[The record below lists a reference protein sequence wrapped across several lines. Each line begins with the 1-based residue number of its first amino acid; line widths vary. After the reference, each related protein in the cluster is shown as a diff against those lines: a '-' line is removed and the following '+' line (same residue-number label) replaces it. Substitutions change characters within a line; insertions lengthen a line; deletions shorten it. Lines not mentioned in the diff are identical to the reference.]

1 MQFTHWAAMQGG
13 IAASNALMPVNST
26 VKSLNPYA
34 TFTDPEAAHVGLS
47 EQDAQKQYGKQNV
60 LCHKKMINE
69 VAVSVLQLSLSRS
82 AAEHAALG
90 RWIGQCAS
98 QMSSDLSNLFCSRT
112 VRKLL
117 CILVGI
123 DCCCGRWQIAWSHN
137 CLYSSWRDD
146 RSDESCN

>member
-69 VAVSVLQLSLSRS
+69 VAVSVSLSCR
-82 AAEHAALG
+82 A
-90 RWIGQCAS
+90 C
-98 QMSSDLSNLFCSRT
+98 RT
-112 VRKLL
+112 
-117 CILVGI
+117 
-123 DCCCGRWQIAWSHN
+123 WQV
-137 CLYSSWRDD
+137 D
-146 RSDESCN
+146 RAVCESDEFGFVKLILLKDGKKAVMHTRGN